1 MSNKAQ
7 PSRRAFLEAASCVA
21 MAPLVAPLQ
30 VAAAPGDNR
39 FVAILLRGGMD
50 ALEMLQPFGS
60 REFMAL
66 RPTLR
71 SDPGALTHLDG
82 LYGMSEGTAELLP
95 LWQAGELAFVQGVAT
110 PYRQGRSHFDG
121 QDILERG
128 GSDAGSG
135 QGWLNRFVQTMPGMR
150 QSYAAT
156 IGVSPD
162 LIMQGSAPF
171 TSWSPKTEFDLTP
184 DELGRLGILYRGDRA
199 FDAAFRGAIDTQ
211 GIVSQVAVDE
221 AAGEKPD
228 TASLAAQ
235 LLRGEARVASFS
247 IGGWDTHRAQK
258 VAFRRP
264 VRAFTEAI
272 LTLRRDLGPEI
283 WGRTLVLAMTEF
295 GRTARENGTA
305 GTDHGTGGLAIAA
318 GGALRRAAIL
328 GAMPRLD
335 EGSLYENRDLLP
347 GEDIRRY
354 CAWALHSLFGTDRT
368 ILESR
373 IFPGVSMGGDPGLIG

>member
-1 MSNKAQ
+1 MSEQAK

-21 MAPLVAPLQ
+21 IAPLVAPLQ

-71 SDPGALTHLDG
+71 SEPAELTHLDG
-82 LYGMSEGTAELLP
+82 LYGMSSGTAELLP
-95 LWQAGELAFVQGVAT
+95 LWQRGELAFVQGVAT

-128 GSDAGSG
+128 GSDTGNG
-135 QGWLNRFVQTMPGMR
+135 QGWLNRFIQTIPGAR

-156 IGVSPD
+156 VGVSPD
-162 LIMQGSAPF
+162 LIMQGAAPF
-171 TSWSPKTEFDLTP
+171 TSWSPKTDFDLSP
-184 DELGRLGILYRGDRA
+184 DQLGRLGILYRGDPV
-199 FDAAFRGAIDTQ
+199 FDSAFRGAIETR
-211 GIVSQVAVDE
+211 GIVSQVALDKE
-221 AAGEKPD
+221 SGEKLD
-228 TASLAAQ
+228 TATLAAQ

-247 IGGWDTHRAQK
+247 IGGWDTHRSQK

-264 VRAFTEAI
+264 IKAFVDAI
-272 LTLRRDLGPEI
+272 VTLKRELGEEI
-283 WGRTLVLAMTEF
+283 WSRTLVLAMTEF

-318 GGALRRAAIL
+318 GGAVRRAAFL
-328 GAMPRLD
+328 GTAPGLD
-335 EGSLYENRDLLP
+335 DSSLYENRDLLP
-347 GEDIRRY
+347 SDDIRRY
-354 CAWALHSLFGTDRT
+354 SAWALHSLFGADRGT
-368 ILESR
+368 LEQR
-373 IFPGVSMGGDPGLIG
+373 IFPGLSMGSDPGMIG